1 MAIAQIA
8 FVVGVLAAA
17 AIIGTLL
24 ITLTTDIRLWP
35 PGDERAKALL
45 HWGFVGIFDICLL
58 VVAVLDWNTWRLP
71 YPESLIPGVVLSLVG
86 GGFFVYSVRVMDS
99 AETTGQTATELYT
112 DGPYARSRNPQYVGM
127 MIGLLGFVLLANAAL
142 VAVLCVLHVGWLV
155 LLPFAEEPWLR
166 DQFGDKYDQ
175 YCERVPRFLGRSSF
189 REIS

>member
-8 FVVGVLAAA
+8 FVVGFLAAA

-45 HWGFVGIFDICLL
+45 HWGFVGVFDICLL
-58 VVAVLDWNTWRLP
+58 VVAVLDWNTWLLP
-71 YPESLIPGVVLSLVG
+71 YPEALVLGVVLSLVG
-86 GGFFVYSVRVMDS
+86 GGFFIYSVRVMDS
-99 AETTGQTATELYT
+99 AETTGQTAAELYT

-127 MIGLLGFVLLANAAL
+127 MVGLLGFVLLANAAF
-142 VAVLCVLHVGWLV
+142 VVVLCVLHGGWLV

-175 YCERVPRFLGRSSF
+175 YCDRVPRFLGKYSF